1 MFLRRGVKPPRP
13 SHLPP
18 RDPVNSDVTA
28 DNEITTPPHT
38 HACCGIDQS
47 GGTTTMQSG
56 NILQIPFRRT
66 HSLHLSPAIKSYIST
81 KYDQHPDT
89 FARDLEIIDQLRK
102 DAVASVEAHSSG
114 VRKIQ
119 AYAAQLV
126 WMGGKFPVD
135 VSVARWD
142 ERQGTAC

>member
-1 MFLRRGVKPPRP
+1 
-13 SHLPP
+13 
-18 RDPVNSDVTA
+18 
-28 DNEITTPPHT
+28 
-38 HACCGIDQS
+38 
-47 GGTTTMQSG
+47 MQSG

-66 HSLHLSPAIKSYIST
+66 RPLYLSEAIRKYIST

-102 DAVASVEAHSSG
+102 DAVNALDAHSSG
-114 VRKIQ
+114 VKKLQ

-135 VSVARWD
+135 VSHCYGPAVGSARLTMM
-142 ERQGTAC
+142 GSTK